1 MDESEET
8 RKGNVGSFLG
18 KLCNTHRNKR
28 KLETNENNE
37 IQKYAVGEMII
48 SSPAE
53 FLNLLSYTEMNFSN
67 FYGSFILTERERER
81 EGIPT
86 RKKIYKKHTLHKMY
100 KLIFMLLSEIS
111 I

>member
-1 MDESEET
+1 
-8 RKGNVGSFLG
+8 
-18 KLCNTHRNKR
+18 
-28 KLETNENNE
+28 
-37 IQKYAVGEMII
+37 MII

-100 KLIFMLLSEIS
+100 KLIFMLMSEIS

>member
-28 KLETNENNE
+28 KLENNENNE

-81 EGIPT
+81 EKEYQPE
-86 RKKIYKKHTLHKMY
+86 RKYTKSTHYIKC
-100 KLIFMLLSEIS
+100 IN
-111 I
+111 

>member
-1 MDESEET
+1 
-8 RKGNVGSFLG
+8 
-18 KLCNTHRNKR
+18 
-28 KLETNENNE
+28 
-37 IQKYAVGEMII
+37 MII

-53 FLNLLSYTEMNFSN
+53 FLNLLSYTEMNISN
-67 FYGSFILTERERER
+67 FYGSFILTERER

-100 KLIFMLLSEIS
+100 KLTFMLLSEIS